1 MVSSPVPLLEQK
13 NWLCH
18 PSWTAHDTGN
28 VTSPTGTHRRH
39 CLQHRQEHKDLLQV
53 SQGSSGGCRHP
64 RGPGWDQGE
73 HWGLSLGMC
82 YGQDLAGSTEKGLW
96 RMPAVG
102 GRCQAAPR
110 GPGKA
115 GPGRAQHTQLPPML
129 VLAAG
134 FHSNI
139 SLSKYLSA
147 ESSYQH
153 V

>member
-1 MVSSPVPLLEQK
+1 MSVAVSSPVPLLEQK

-28 VTSPTGTHRRH
+28 VTSPTATHSRH
-39 CLQHRQEHKDLLQV
+39 CLQHRHEHKDLLQA

-64 RGPGWDQGE
+64 WEPGLGPGE
-73 HWGLSLGMC
+73 HWGCSLGMC
-82 YGQDLAGSTEKGLW
+82 YGQDPAGRTEKGLW
-96 RMPAVG
+96 GMPAVG
-102 GRCQAAPR
+102 GRCQAD
-110 GPGKA
+110 PG
-115 GPGRAQHTQLPPML
+115 GPGRAQHSQLPPKL